1 MAYPGETDLPMFE
14 FGKNRG
20 GTIPMSPFSGKKGR
34 QKHVRDKTVGTPFPG
49 RGGFALQGIITLGGG
64 AFGGNRPAE
73 MD

>member
-1 MAYPGETDLPMFE
+1 MFQ
-14 FGKNRG
+14 FGKDRG
-20 GTIPMSPFSGKKGR
+20 RTMPMSSLSGKKGR